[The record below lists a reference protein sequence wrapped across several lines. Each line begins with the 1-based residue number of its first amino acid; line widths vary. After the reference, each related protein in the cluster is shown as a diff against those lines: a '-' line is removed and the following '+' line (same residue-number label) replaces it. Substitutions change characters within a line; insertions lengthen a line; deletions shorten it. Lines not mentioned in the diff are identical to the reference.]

1 MAMFTM
7 FGSACSRPTHA
18 AEELPK
24 PQTAY
29 APDKAA
35 KPGEVKAMVV
45 AGGCFW
51 CVEGVFEQLDGVKD
65 ATSGYAGGTKE
76 TANYKA
82 VCTGDTAHAEAVM
95 VTYDP
100 AKISYGELL
109 RVFFTTHDPTTK
121 DRQGNDVGPQY
132 RSAIFPLDDEQK
144 AVAEAYVKQL
154 NDAKAFESPVVT
166 TVEPLKAENFF
177 VAEDY
182 HQDYVRCNPNN
193 PYIRG
198 VALPKVEKVRTKFAD
213 QLKKEGGEAAAA
225 APATKPAT
233 QPAASAAK

>member
-1 MAMFTM
+1 MMALFTM
-7 FGSACSRPTHA
+7 FGAACSEPSHA
-18 AEELPK
+18 AAELPK
-24 PQTAY
+24 PQTQY

-35 KPGEVKAMVV
+35 KAGETKTMVV

-65 ATSGYAGGTKE
+65 ATSGYAGDTKDKAKYE
-76 TANYKA
+76 T
-82 VCTGDTAHAEAVM
+82 VCSGATKHAEAVM

-121 DRQGNDVGPQY
+121 DQQGADVGPQY

-154 NDAKAFESPVVT
+154 NEAKAFDRPIVT

-198 VALPKVEKVRTKFAD
+198 VALPKVEKVRTKFSD
-213 QLKKEGGEAAAA
+213 QLKKDGGEAEKPATGT
-225 APATKPAT
+225 PATKPA
-233 QPAASAAK
+233 AAK